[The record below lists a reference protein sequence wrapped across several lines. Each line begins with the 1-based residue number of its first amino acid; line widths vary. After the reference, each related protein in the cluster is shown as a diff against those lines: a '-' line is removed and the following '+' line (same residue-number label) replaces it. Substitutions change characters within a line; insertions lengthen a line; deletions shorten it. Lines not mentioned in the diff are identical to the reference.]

1 LSMYPAPKMHGCWR
15 AGAHMWLR
23 ASIAARLSEAIAMC
37 TGYGRGPEFTKLES
51 VKQLRVSPFCFK
63 GYLTIRKRST
73 KFQRILSEQS
83 RIKAICLHATMCSVN
98 YDCGCPVRSAPCFA
112 SPPGHPLSRPPRRV
126 PTRVRAVARALF
138 LDAVGSIKFRAG
150 R

>member
-1 LSMYPAPKMHGCWR
+1 MPICRGIPV
-15 AGAHMWLR
+15 
-23 ASIAARLSEAIAMC
+23 AARHHHREAIAMR

-83 RIKAICLHATMCSVN
+83 RIKAICLHATMCYVN
-98 YDCGCPVRSAPCFA
+98 YDCGCPGLDWPISLEA
-112 SPPGHPLSRPPRRV
+112 SFYSVHYY
-126 PTRVRAVARALF
+126 
-138 LDAVGSIKFRAG
+138 
-150 R
+150 